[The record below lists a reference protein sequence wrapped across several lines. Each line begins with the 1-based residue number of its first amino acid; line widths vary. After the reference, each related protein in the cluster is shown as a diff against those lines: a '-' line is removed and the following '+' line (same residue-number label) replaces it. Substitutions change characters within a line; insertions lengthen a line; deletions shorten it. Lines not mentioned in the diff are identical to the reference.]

1 MTIQS
6 TEGPFLPCILQIAT
20 PNFKPLADL
29 TFPTVDTYCLENNIP
44 VKRIEVADPKLV
56 PRAKINALI
65 QVLSMGF
72 SHCLWI
78 DADAYINNNVPLTS
92 FLDFQHD
99 LFISK
104 DINGINAG
112 VMAVSKS
119 AIPFLKEVL
128 KEPFNHIWVE
138 QMAMMKLIDNGY
150 PVSVK
155 YINQSSFQA
164 YFYGLYDLTFPEGE
178 ATKDSFI
185 IHLPGLSMEK
195 RLELCNAKRSL
206 YLSDCL

>member
-1 MTIQS
+1 M
-6 TEGPFLPCILQIAT
+6 EEPFSPCILQIVT
-20 PNFKPLADL
+20 PDFRQLADL
-29 TFPTVDTYCLENNIP
+29 TFPTVDAYALEHGIP
-44 VKRIEVADPKLV
+44 VKRIEVAEAKLV

-78 DADAYINNNVPLTS
+78 DTDAYINNPVPLS
-92 FLDFQHD
+92 RFLDNNHD

-112 VMAVSKS
+112 VMAVSQS
-119 AIPFLKEVL
+119 AIAFLKEVL
-128 KEPFNHIWVE
+128 KDPFDHVWVE
-138 QMAMMKLIDNGY
+138 QMAMMKLIDSGY
-150 PVSVK
+150 PVSVR
-155 YINQSSFQA
+155 YLNQSSFQA
-164 YFYGLYDLTFPEGE
+164 YFYDLYGLTFQEGE

-185 IHLPGLSMEK
+185 IHLPGLPMDR

-206 YLSDCL
+206 YLSNCL